1 MFFMQSEIQLNDN
14 IMDIFDIDEQT
25 TDLFELERMQDYTKV
40 LRKDTPVSER
50 FYLSV
55 FMRAE
60 N

>member
-1 MFFMQSEIQLNDN
+1 MQSEIQLNDN